1 MTGAPDLVEAVARLI
16 AKELEDDFDHAFASD
31 KDWTAAG
38 GRVGG
43 RYRDVRAPLQVDYL
57 AAARAVIPLVLQRGD
72 ALTVRARPGCG
83 LSRFLMA
90 ARRAWLSSLEF
101 CDDRHWDLYHIIE
114 DDWQALIDLVEE
126 QEQRRSAA

>member
-1 MTGAPDLVEAVARLI
+1 MTAAEDLVEVVARLI
-16 AKELEDDFDHAFASD
+16 AKELDDDFDHAFASD
-31 KDWTAAG
+31 EDWTTAG
-38 GRVGG
+38 GWSGG
-43 RYRDVRAPLQVDYL
+43 RYRDASAPLKEDYL

-90 ARRAWLSSLEF
+90 ARRAWLSSLVF
-101 CDDRHWDLYHIIE
+101 CDDRHWDLYHNIE